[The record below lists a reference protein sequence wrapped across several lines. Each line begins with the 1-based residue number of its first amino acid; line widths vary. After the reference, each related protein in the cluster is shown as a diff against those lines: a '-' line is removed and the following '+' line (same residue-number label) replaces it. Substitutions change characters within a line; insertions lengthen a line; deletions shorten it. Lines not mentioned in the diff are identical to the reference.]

1 MKHNLTL
8 TDLIV
13 NVDAI
18 ENDARNK
25 VNIEIV
31 ATINGN
37 VIKHITRPLVLSSG
51 KHTLAVVRA
60 EFEQA
65 LSGICLQAALYLQ
78 NRNIEVF
85 YPAGMTVDEKLS
97 TFNLKQTTTFSNDV
111 HSYDLGTS
119 SITTAIW

>member
-13 NVDAI
+13 NTDAI
-18 ENDARNK
+18 ADDYRVK
-25 VNIEIV
+25 VSIEIV

-37 VIKHITRPLVLSSG
+37 VIKHITRPLVLSGGVHS
-51 KHTLAVVRA
+51 LAIVRN
-60 EFEQA
+60 EFERA
-65 LSGICLQAALYLQ
+65 LGGICLQAALYLQ

-85 YPAGMTVDEKLS
+85 YPAGMTVEEKLS
-97 TFNLKQTTTFSNDV
+97 TFNLKQTASFSNDV
-111 HSYDLGTS
+111 HAHNLGTS